1 MTKENNDPECDLKS
15 EIEVLYNKLKSLK
28 NNETETRI
36 ILDKL
41 RNLAKKNFIKRMSAS
56 KTFKK
61 YKGLIYT
68 VGLSS
73 DPLILSIIAN
83 NPQAVFFIYTKES
96 EEILNVIIE
105 ETGLKLTQCKREI
118 MKKSSFENTMDL
130 ISLGLIFLNKEK
142 SIDLSDIG
150 LDITGGTKIMSLA
163 CGMAAFALGPDGP
176 DILYIDHEKYDK
188 ELRRPVPGTEI
199 IKVIQNPLRTACR
212 MLKDKGLDIN
222 HLVI

>member
-1 MTKENNDPECDLKS
+1 MAEENSDPKRDLNR
-15 EIEVLYNKLKSLK
+15 EIEALYDKLKRLK
-28 NNETETRI
+28 NNETESRLLI
-36 ILDKL
+36 EKL
-41 RNLAKKNFIKRMSAS
+41 RILTKKNFINRMNVF

-68 VGLSS
+68 VGFSS
-73 DPLILSIIAN
+73 APLILSIIAN

-96 EEILNVIIE
+96 EEILDLIME

-118 MKKSSFENTMDL
+118 MKKNSFENTMDL
-130 ISLGLIFLNKEK
+130 ISLGLVYLNKEK
-142 SIDLSDIG
+142 NIDISEIG

-176 DILYIDHEKYDK
+176 DILYVDHEKYDK

-199 IKVIQNPLRTACR
+199 IKVIQNPLRTAGK
-212 MLKDKGLDIN
+212 MLKDKGLDTS